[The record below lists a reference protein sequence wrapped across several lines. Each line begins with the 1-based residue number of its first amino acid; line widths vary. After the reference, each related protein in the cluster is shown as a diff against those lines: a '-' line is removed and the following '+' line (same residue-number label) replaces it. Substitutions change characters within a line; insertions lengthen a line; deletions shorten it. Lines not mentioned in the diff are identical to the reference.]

1 MYVCACYVLSMNVC
15 VCLHVMYDKR
25 VHMCACVHVFVYVVH
40 VMCDVCLC
48 VCVCV
53 RMFVWCVCVHDCRG
67 KATQAGRAL
76 SSGLRKAVLREH
88 PPENEE
94 ETSPAALS
102 QGHSGDRAPGPAWVT
117 DAGLHRKVSLSCF
130 TCFQSSS

>member
-1 MYVCACYVLSMNVC
+1 MFVC
-15 VCLHVMYDKR
+15 VCMLCMISV
-25 VHMCACVHVFVYVVH
+25 CICVHVCMYLCMLFMLC
-40 VMCDVCLC
+40 VMCVC